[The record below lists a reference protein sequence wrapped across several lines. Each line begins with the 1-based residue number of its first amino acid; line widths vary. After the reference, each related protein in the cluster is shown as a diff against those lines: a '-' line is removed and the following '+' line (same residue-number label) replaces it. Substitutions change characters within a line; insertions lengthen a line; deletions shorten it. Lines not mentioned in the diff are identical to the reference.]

1 MQTKKI
7 FLASSAELK
16 SDRDQFEIFIGRKNK
31 DWNAKGVF
39 LELGMWED
47 FVDAMSQT
55 RLQDEYNKAIAE
67 CDIFVMLF
75 WTKVGKY
82 TAEEFEHAF
91 KQFKAT
97 NKPFVFTYFKNAPAG
112 GSPNRE
118 DLTSLW
124 AFQDKLKAL
133 GHFQTE
139 YQNVDGLLLHFSRQ
153 LDKLVANGFIELRPD
168 DDEPGGNRHGATL
181 SGSGAI
187 AQGAGATAFGAGGV
201 QIRGNNSGSINTG
214 TQVNT
219 GGGAYIGGNVHAGGD
234 FVGRDKTTHGAPAAE
249 LEPLFASLLAAVA
262 THAPADKQAA
272 AAQQVQELKAEAAK
286 GKDADDSKLGR
297 IVDGLTGMV
306 PGAIAAVVS
315 MFATPVLGGIAGPV
329 TKFVLEKLKAD

>member
-1 MQTKKI
+1 MQTRKI

-16 SDRDQFEIFIGRKNK
+16 ADRDQFEIFIGRKNK
-31 DWNAKGVF
+31 DWSAKGVF
-39 LELGMWED
+39 LELVMWED
-47 FVDAMSQT
+47 FIDAMSQT

-67 CDIFVMLF
+67 CDLFVMLF

-82 TAEEFEHAF
+82 TEEEFEHAF
-91 KQFKAT
+91 RQFEAT
-97 NKPFVFTYFKNAPAG
+97 NRPFVFTYFKNAPAS

-139 YQNVDGLLLHFSRQ
+139 YRNVEGLLLHFTSQ
-153 LDKLVANGFIELRPD
+153 LDKLVAKGFIEFRPD
-168 DDEPGGNRHGATL
+168 DGEPAGGRYGATL
-181 SGSGAI
+181 TGGGAI
-187 AQGAGATAFGAGGV
+187 AQGAGATAVGAGGV
-201 QIRGNNSGSINTG
+201 HVRGDSSGSINTG

-219 GGGAYIGGNVHAGGD
+219 GGGAYVGGNVHAGGD
-234 FVGRDKTTHGAPAAE
+234 FVGRDRIIHGTSAGE
-249 LEPLFASLLAAVA
+249 LEPLFATLLAEVA
-262 THAPADKQAA
+262 RHAPAEKQAA
-272 AAQQVQELKAEAAK
+272 AAQQVQALEAEAVK
-286 GKDADDSKLGR
+286 GKDADDGKLGR

-306 PGAIAAVVS
+306 PGAIGAVVS
-315 MFATPVLGGIAGPV
+315 MFATPILGGIAGPV